1 MTETDYQSAVAII
14 GMSGRF
20 PGASGVS
27 ELWRRL
33 LDGMP
38 GLREITDDEL
48 RAAGLDPA
56 VTADPAYV
64 RVGGPVDGID
74 LFDAGVFGFSPR
86 ETETMEPQHRLF
98 LECAWE
104 ALESAGYC
112 PTEHDVPVG
121 VFAGC
126 GFPDYM
132 LDNLA
137 GLDDEP
143 GGHLLLAAGS
153 ERDSLTSLVAYKL
166 GLRGPS
172 VTVQTFCS
180 TSLVAVHMA
189 CQSLLTF
196 ECDTALAGGAAL
208 PLPQPAGYRY
218 EQGGILSPDGTV
230 RSFDAAAN
238 GSVMGSGVGVVALKR
253 MTDALADGDVVHAV
267 ILGSAVNNDGPARVG
282 YTAPGVEGQA
292 GVIDAALAV
301 ADVKPETV
309 GYVECHATGTG
320 LGDAI
325 ELTAMNKV
333 FPAGRDTP
341 CVLGSLKPSIGHL
354 DRASGVTGLIRATL
368 AVREHVLPGTPNF
381 ETPNPALAA
390 AGDRFTVLSGH
401 RPWPQGPHPRRAGV
415 SSFGLGGTNAHVVL
429 EEAPPR
435 PPLPSRPG
443 PHVLAF
449 SAADPAALEALTV
462 RLRDHLAAHPELR
475 LADVA
480 HTLQQSRGRFAL
492 RRAVVCRD
500 LPDAVAALS
509 DPRRLLDGETSRSDA
524 PVRLAVA
531 DGVPDAWWSGLASAT
546 AALAGQQA
554 PAGAGRETAER
565 LVRELL
571 ARLGVRVVTDPA
583 ADAVD
588 AVLGDG
594 PAEEWPAAAL
604 ARLWLAGVRVD
615 WSALHRDADGTPT
628 AYRVELPTYP
638 FQRRRYWTDTRPAA
652 SPAAGDAGTTG
663 SAVRRV
669 DDTGAW
675 TYLPTWRQEPVPA
688 GDLDARLRA
697 AGPWLVLSG
706 DARGE
711 ALIARLARA
720 GAETTAVRLADGF
733 DMDDTGDFTVGP
745 RPADDLPEVFGSLL
759 VAPRT
764 VVHAWSLAA
773 PPDGQTADA
782 GPMAVF
788 EAAQELGFH
797 SALALAG
804 ALADSPA
811 GGETELVLLT
821 SGATGVTGADLT
833 RPEHASL
840 AALAPSLA
848 QENPALR
855 CRSIDVDAPPLPAAG
870 DAAGVLADRLAGHVL
885 AAAVAPHRGPLAV
898 RAGETWLRHYEPVRL
913 DTPARPLFR
922 EGETVLITGGLG
934 DVGLTLA
941 RHLAQTYRCRLV
953 LTTRG
958 ALPPRE
964 EWPLHADGESRTARH
979 VRNLLDLEER
989 GAEVLAVSADVADLE
1004 QMRRAVTL
1012 AVERFGGIDAVVHG
1026 AGVQD
1031 PAYFRA
1037 AHLSDREMC
1046 AAHFRAKVGGFHV
1059 LQEVLAGHCPERRLT
1074 LSSIAAVLGGIALGP
1089 YAAAN
1094 AALDAFARAAR
1105 RDGAGVWT
1113 SVDWDTW
1120 GVDPARFDGEL
1131 VMRPHEG
1138 VDVFERALAAGDR
1151 IGQVVVSTASL
1162 RARLDQWVT
1171 GAGRPA
1177 GQPMQERRE
1186 RHPRPQLSTPYAEPA
1201 DELEASLAEV
1211 WASVLGLDRV
1221 GADDNFFEL
1230 GGHSLLAIQVAGRI
1244 RETVRAGLP
1253 VTAIVEHPTV
1263 RELAAGLRES

>member
-38 GLREITDDEL
+38 GLREITHDEL
-48 RAAGLDPA
+48 RAAGLDAA
-56 VTADPAYV
+56 VTDDPAYV
-64 RVGGPVDGID
+64 RVGGPVDGVD

-86 ETETMEPQHRLF
+86 EAETMEPQHRLF

-104 ALESAGYC
+104 ALEGAGHC
-112 PTEHDVPVG
+112 PTEHDAPVG

-132 LDNLA
+132 RDNLA

-218 EQGGILSPDGTV
+218 EQGGILSPDGRV

-253 MTDALADGDVVHAV
+253 MTDALADGDVIHAV
-267 ILGSAVNNDGPARVG
+267 ILGSAVNNDGPERVG

-354 DRASGVTGLIRATL
+354 DRASGVTGLIRAAL

-381 ETPNPALAA
+381 ERPNPALAA

-401 RPWPQGPHPRRAGV
+401 RPWPDGPHPRRAGV

-435 PPLPSRPG
+435 APLPPRPG
-443 PHVLAF
+443 PQVLAF
-449 SAADPAALEALTV
+449 SAADPAALDALTG

-480 HTLQQSRGRFAL
+480 HTLQVSRGQFAL

-500 LPDAVAALS
+500 LADAVAALS
-509 DPRRLLDGETSRSDA
+509 DPARLLDGETSRSDA
-524 PVRLAVA
+524 PVRLVAA
-531 DGVPDAWWSGLASAT
+531 DGTADEWWAGLAAAT
-546 AALAGQQA
+546 AVLGGQQA
-554 PAGAGRETAER
+554 SAAADRETAER

-571 ARLGVRVVTDPA
+571 ARLGVRVVTDTA
-583 ADAVD
+583 ADAVEM
-588 AVLGDG
+588 VLGDG
-594 PAEEWPAAAL
+594 PAADWPATAL

-615 WSALHRDADGTPT
+615 WSALHQDAGGTRT

-652 SPAAGDAGTTG
+652 AGPATTG
-663 SAVRRV
+663 PDGGRT
-669 DDTGAW
+669 DDVGAW
-675 TYLPTWRQEPVPA
+675 TYLPTWHQEPVPVE
-688 GDLDARLRA
+688 DLDARLRA

-711 ALIARLARA
+711 ALVARLARA

-733 DMDDTGDFTVGP
+733 DLDDSGDFTVGP
-745 RPADDLPEVFGSLL
+745 RPAEDLPEVFGSLL

-773 PPDGQTADA
+773 PPEGSPDA
-782 GPMAVF
+782 ARDPVAAF

-804 ALADSPA
+804 ALADNPV

-821 SGATGVTGADLT
+821 SGAAGVTGADLS

-855 CRSIDVDAPPLPAAG
+855 CRSVDVDALPATG
-870 DAAGVLADRLAGHVL
+870 PGTLADRLAGQVL
-885 AAAVAPHRGPLAV
+885 AAAVAPHQGPVAV
-898 RAGETWLRHYEPVRL
+898 RAGDTWLRHYEPVRL
-913 DTPARPLFR
+913 DAPRRPLFR
-922 EGETVLITGGLG
+922 QGETVLITGGLG

-941 RHLAQTYRCRLV
+941 RHLAETYRCRLV
-953 LTTRG
+953 LTTRS

-964 EWPLHADGESRTARH
+964 EWPLHAAGEGRTARH
-979 VRNLLDLEER
+979 VRNLLDLERR
-989 GAEVLAVSADVADLE
+989 GAEVLAVTADVGDVE
-1004 QMRRAVTL
+1004 QMRGAVAA
-1012 AVERFGGIDAVVHG
+1012 AVERFGGIDAAVHG

-1037 AHLSDREMC
+1037 AHLSDRATC

-1059 LQEVLAGHCPERRLT
+1059 LQQVLAGHCPDRRLT

-1094 AALDAFARAAR
+1094 AALDAYARVAR
-1105 RDGAGVWT
+1105 RDGLGAWT

-1120 GVDPARFDGEL
+1120 GIDPARFDGEL
-1131 VMRPHEG
+1131 VMRPQEG
-1138 VDVFERALAAGDR
+1138 VEVFERALAAGDR
-1151 IGQVVVSTASL
+1151 IGHVVVSTGSL
-1162 RARLDQWVT
+1162 PARLAQWVT
-1171 GAGRPA
+1171 GAARRSEENPDEG
-1177 GQPMQERRE
+1177 RE
-1186 RHPRPQLSTPYAEPA
+1186 RHPRPLLSTPYAEPA

-1244 RETVRAGLP
+1244 RDTVRAGLP

-1263 RELAAGLRES
+1263 RELAELLRQG